1 MAILGTG
8 QGYIGIAWKCGG
20 TYVARLKTASQNK
33 HFMPPSAQVL
43 CPRLP
48 VSTAVY
54 QVAVE
59 CCCHLLSHDLA
70 SWADLD
76 IQDET
81 KRMAIAGI
89 VEIGKVPGRQGKVA
103 LPLLVAVTVEQP
115 EKRKLPQ
122 NGINAIPFERNNLC
136 VLMSDCQHSTYG
148 IRYTRQL
155 CNLVPRYQKQYTY
168 LSCW

>member
-1 MAILGTG
+1 M
-8 QGYIGIAWKCGG
+8 
-20 TYVARLKTASQNK
+20 KTASQNK

-136 VLMSDCQHSTYG
+136 VLMSDCQHGTYG

-168 LSCW
+168 LSC